1 MNEPEWIVVGAG
13 SAGCMI
19 ASQLAR
25 AIGQGRSG
33 VTLVE
38 PAGEPAPRINRER
51 PARWIHLLRSGD
63 DWNLATE
70 KSERLA
76 NRTLRWP
83 RGRGLGGSSRINA
96 MIWFPPTQMDLEMLV
111 AASGGQ
117 LTLPELQTSFRE
129 VTKLTCP
136 EHPAWLSEASHR
148 FLEATSQWNDSSPM
162 VYARLNRQGRRWNP
176 ADLLTAGRQNGSI
189 QIRRAMVDRMIWKDD
204 RIIGVETRDKHGVN
218 SIHARKGV
226 ILCAGSIATPAI
238 LLRSGIGPRNELKR
252 LGIKLRRDTDL
263 VGNNLRDHLIMPVIF
278 QVRSGHFPV
287 RSSTRSLAQWQT
299 IGSGPLA
306 SNLAEC
312 GGLFQ
317 NNTIQIHVTPT
328 HYLTHPKQ
336 AEHAFMT
343 IGVSAT
349 QPQSMGQIQ
358 LTASDARA
366 PLRIDACY
374 LKEPDDLTTTIK
386 GVELARR
393 LVKDT
398 SLSQWVVS
406 ESIPGM
412 HRGTARD
419 LEKAIARYS
428 QTLYHPACTCPL
440 GSDSDSIITPNFSVQ
455 GVDQGWVADACILPG
470 LTHGNPN
477 ATVMLL
483 AYSAAQRI
491 IHDSL

>member
-148 FLEATSQWNDSSPM
+148 FLEATAQWNDSSPM
-162 VYARLNRQGRRWNP
+162 VYARLNRQGP
-176 ADLLTAGRQNGSI
+176 TLES
-189 QIRRAMVDRMIWKDD
+189 
-204 RIIGVETRDKHGVN
+204 
-218 SIHARKGV
+218 
-226 ILCAGSIATPAI
+226 C
-238 LLRSGIGPRNELKR
+238 GP
-252 LGIKLRRDTDL
+252 
-263 VGNNLRDHLIMPVIF
+263 P
-278 QVRSGHFPV
+278 
-287 RSSTRSLAQWQT
+287 
-299 IGSGPLA
+299 
-306 SNLAEC
+306 
-312 GGLFQ
+312 
-317 NNTIQIHVTPT
+317 
-328 HYLTHPKQ
+328 
-336 AEHAFMT
+336 
-343 IGVSAT
+343 
-349 QPQSMGQIQ
+349 
-358 LTASDARA
+358 
-366 PLRIDACY
+366 
-374 LKEPDDLTTTIK
+374 
-386 GVELARR
+386 
-393 LVKDT
+393 
-398 SLSQWVVS
+398 
-406 ESIPGM
+406 
-412 HRGTARD
+412 HRGTPEWFHSNTTGNGRSDD
-419 LEKAIARYS
+419 LERRPDHWRGNTG
-428 QTLYHPACTCPL
+428 QTWCELNPRQERSDSLRRFHCNTCHSVAQRNWPL
-440 GSDSDSIITPNFSVQ
+440 GTNSNDLVSSCAAIPTWWVTIFEII
-455 GVDQGWVADACILPG
+455 
-470 LTHGNPN
+470 
-477 ATVMLL
+477 
-483 AYSAAQRI
+483 
-491 IHDSL
+491 